1 MIALRPLSSSDAG
14 ELFRLLAGSNVVDT
28 LVYDEPESEAELE
41 TSLESRQEMA
51 EAGLLRSFTILE
63 LATGAVIGSIRLK
76 YDLRL
81 ERGEIGLWLGR
92 EFQGRGYGSEA
103 IGQVTEQGFRD
114 LGLKRIEAQIFVGN
128 AASRKAFENNGFALE
143 RTERSA
149 ILKQGRYQDVW
160 YLSAYRQPNF

>member
-28 LVYDEPESEAELE
+28 LIYDEPESEAELE
-41 TSLESRQEMA
+41 SSLETRQELA

-63 LATGAVIGSIRLK
+63 QATGTVIGSIRLK
-76 YDLRL
+76 YDLRI
-81 ERGEIGLWLGR
+81 EGGEIGLWLGQ
-92 EFQGRGYGSEA
+92 EFQGLGYGSEA
-103 IGQVTEQGFRD
+103 IAQVTEQGFRE

-143 RTERSA
+143 RTARSA

-160 YLSAYRQPNF
+160 YLAAYRQANC